1 MATAHTNGI
10 QIEYETF
17 GNPESPAL
25 LLIIG
30 LGCQLIHW
38 QKEFCE
44 NIANHGYHVIRYDN
58 RDSGLSTK
66 IDNFD
71 MDNAMAKIGAL
82 FMNQEVPVPYGIED
96 MANDAVGLLDFLKI
110 DKAHICGMSMGGFI
124 AQTVA
129 INHPNRL
136 LSLISIYS
144 SPGNRKEFMPTQD
157 VMEFMMTPQPS
168 EREAF
173 IDHGI
178 AYLKLVSGSGVPL
191 DEAYCRRL
199 TGEAYDR
206 AFYPTGVLRQY
217 MAILSQKDRGN
228 ALKKRSAPAL
238 VIHGDEDPMIPLAAG
253 KTTADALPNATL
265 KVIKGMG
272 HDIPTL
278 NAYWD
283 EIMDAMVAHMRKSE
297 ANCETNH

>member
-1 MATAHTNGI
+1 MATAYTNGI

-17 GNPESPAL
+17 GNPEAPAL
-25 LLIIG
+25 LLIVG

-66 IDNFD
+66 INSFN
-71 MDNAMAKIGAL
+71 MDDTMAKIGAL
-82 FMNQEVPVPYGIED
+82 FMKQEVPIPYGIED

-110 DKAHICGMSMGGFI
+110 HKAHICGMSMGGFI

-129 INHPNRL
+129 INHPDRL

-144 SPGNRKEFMPTQD
+144 SPGNRKEFMPTQK

-168 EREAF
+168 KREAF

-178 AYLKLVSGSGVPL
+178 AYLELVSGSGMPL
-191 DEAYCRRL
+191 DENYYRGL

-206 AFYPTGVLRQY
+206 AFYPAGVLRQY
-217 MAILSQKDRGN
+217 MAILSQKDRGDK
-228 ALKKRSAPAL
+228 LTKVLAPAL

-253 KTTADALPNATL
+253 KATADTLPNSTL

-272 HDIPTL
+272 HDMPNL
-278 NAYWD
+278 SAYWD
-283 EIMDAMVAHMRKSE
+283 EIMDAMVAHMK
-297 ANCETNH
+297 